1 MIGSRAYRAFWCE
14 VALMLAMTA
23 RDVTEICFGNMGR
36 ILGKWRDLHGESFPL
51 SRRESQTRTRG
62 RVTTTTSSAAPFT
75 QGQEDGHDP
84 TKSRGTPIDAD
95 DSRGT
100 GLRIIHIVTSSRGEG
115 VEISD
120 DKKKRGRLTPPSKI
134 VQRAYSRS
142 RTFPLQFH
150 PFPPNVTDWELAKL
164 DFPSQFAFTT
174 PRLCKSN

>member
-1 MIGSRAYRAFWCE
+1 M
-14 VALMLAMTA
+14 
-23 RDVTEICFGNMGR
+23 GN
-36 ILGKWRDLHGESFPL
+36 KDGESFAL

-62 RVTTTTSSAAPFT
+62 RVTTTTSSAAT
-75 QGQEDGHDP
+75 TNSRVDDRLAT

-120 DKKKRGRLTPPSKI
+120 DEKKGERLTPPSKI
-134 VQRAYSRS
+134 VQSAYSRS
-142 RTFPLQFH
+142 RTFPLQSP
-150 PFPPNVTDWELAKL
+150 PFPSDVPEWELAKL
-164 DFPSQFAFTT
+164 VIPLQLDATT